1 MTHLGNDKLKMLINT
16 SSAFNKWQNVGGKKS
31 ERKKK
36 KKKDKTILVRKT
48 KNYSSRA
55 ISAKRNE
62 TSEETFELLKFL

>member
-1 MTHLGNDKLKMLINT
+1 MWGEKSLK
-16 SSAFNKWQNVGGKKS
+16 
-31 ERKKK
+31 EKKK
-36 KKKDKTILVRKT
+36 KTILVRKT

>member
-1 MTHLGNDKLKMLINT
+1 MWGEKSLK
-16 SSAFNKWQNVGGKKS
+16 
-31 ERKKK
+31 EK

>member
-36 KKKDKTILVRKT
+36 KTILVRKT

>member
-31 ERKKK
+31 ERK

>member
-1 MTHLGNDKLKMLINT
+1 VTHLGNDKLKMLINT

-31 ERKKK
+31 ERK